1 MKDIRRKIDARE
13 IGSDQKGRVSEKQ
26 KESEKVKYMWKNGG
40 KKTRLRRRVKAGVN
54 ERDRGKWKVFQS
66 RINGSRKPNQGDGL

>member
-40 KKTRLRRRVKAGVN
+40 KKNTIKEKSEG
-54 ERDRGKWKVFQS
+54 RGE
-66 RINGSRKPNQGDGL
+66 